1 MINGGPYSVLH
12 YVNNSER
19 DILLLTYENELNFD
33 TLASHSVGIA
43 ERNYGLGLVEDPAN
57 IEGIPVYILAETV
70 NPIAPI
76 DLQLT

>member
-1 MINGGPYSVLH
+1 
-12 YVNNSER
+12 
-19 DILLLTYENELNFD
+19 
-33 TLASHSVGIA
+33 LASHSVGIA